1 MPPPITTTSA
11 FSGRR
16 PGYFS
21 GGGAQNGVLTTPNRI
36 RWQVDFESYD
46 VLVVGGG
53 LAGIRAAIA
62 AVETN
67 PRVKVGMVSKVYPMR
82 SHTVSAEGGAAA
94 ALRPED
100 SYETHAFDTVK
111 GSDYLAD
118 QDVVEAFVRE
128 APIELIQMEH
138 WGCPW
143 SRDPDGKISA
153 RPFGG
158 MTTWRTCFA
167 ADKTGFHML
176 HAVFQTSLKYPQI
189 VRHDESFVTKLLVED
204 SRCVGVVALDIRT
217 GRFDAITAK
226 SVILATGGL
235 GRVYAFTTNGTICTG
250 DGMALTYRAGVGLKD
265 MEMVQFHPTGLPFT
279 GILITEAVRGEG
291 GYLLNNEG
299 DRFLKRYVPNKME
312 LGPRDIISRA
322 MITEFEEGRGFDGP
336 HGKYMHLDVRHLG
349 EKVIDRKLP
358 FMRDLGSEFVGIDI
372 VKDPIPGRPVQHY
385 MMGGVDADISGAT
398 PIVGL
403 YAAGE
408 CANVGLNGGNR
419 LGSNSP
425 SECLVFGA
433 AAGRAAAEHASAT
446 RAVGANPVDALLAD
460 ETRRIEASFLDKKG
474 GDERIG
480 TIREEMQH
488 DMDAGA
494 GVFRTR
500 EGLEKLTRQLGSLP
514 DRFEKIKIEDS
525 SRTFNTEIMAALE
538 LDYMLEVASAITFS
552 ALAREESRGA
562 HARLDFPERD
572 DKKFLKH
579 TVAFH
584 TNALAPRLEYSEV
597 TITNFQPQ
605 ARTY

>member
-21 GGGAQNGVLTTPNRI
+21 GGGVQNGVLTTPNRI

-94 ALRPED
+94 VMRPED
-100 SYETHAFDTVK
+100 SYETHAFDTIK

-128 APIELIQMEH
+128 APIEIIQMEH

-143 SRDPDGKISA
+143 SRDEDGKISV

-167 ADKTGFHML
+167 ADKSGFHML

-189 VRHDESFVTKLLVED
+189 IRHDEAFVTKLLVED
-204 SRCVGVVALDIRT
+204 SRCVGVVALDMKT
-217 GRFDAITAK
+217 GRFDAITAR

-235 GRVYAFTTNGTICTG
+235 GRVYAFTTNGNICTG
-250 DGMALTYRAGVGLKD
+250 DGMALAYRAGVGLKD

-299 DRFLKRYVPNKME
+299 ERFLKDYVPTRME

-322 MITEFEEGRGFDGP
+322 MITEFEAGRGVKTRYGDC
-336 HGKYMHLDVRHLG
+336 MHLDLRHLG
-349 EKVIDRKLP
+349 EAKINEKLP
-358 FMRDLGSEFVGIDI
+358 FVRELAENYVGIDP
-372 VKDPIPGRPVQHY
+372 VHNPIPVRPVVHY
-385 MMGGVDADISGAT
+385 MMGGVRCDIDGKTAI
-398 PIVGL
+398 PGL
-403 YAAGE
+403 YACGE
-408 CANVGLNGGNR
+408 CAQEGLNGANR
-419 LGSNSP
+419 LGSNSLT
-425 SECLVFGA
+425 ECLVFGHRTGKNA
-433 AAGRAAAEHASAT
+433 ARYATDQASRPAGA
-446 RAVGANPVDALLAD
+446 VDAQANDEERRVTTQYFAD
-460 ETRRIEASFLDKKG
+460 NGGTERVGIVRADLQEAM
-474 GDERIG
+474 ERNV
-480 TIREEMQH
+480 
-488 DMDAGA
+488 
-494 GVFRTR
+494 GVFRTG
-500 EGLEKLTRQLGSLP
+500 EGLQT
-514 DRFEKIKIEDS
+514 
-525 SRTFNTEIMAALE
+525 
-538 LDYMLEVASAITFS
+538 AI
-552 ALAREESRGA
+552 
-562 HARLDFPERD
+562 D
-572 DKKFLKH
+572 D
-579 TVAFH
+579 V
-584 TNALAPRLEYSEV
+584 
-597 TITNFQPQ
+597 
-605 ARTY
+605 